1 MLQFFRNLA
10 DNQHTVNIILPKR
23 VGDLKTLLDQSSNN
37 NRGVLEEDGDTAV
50 TEASEALLVVAS
62 SPESSS
68 NFVDEEDDVL
78 STVSCHLESAELWA
92 KFHELGT
99 EMIIT
104 KTGR

>member
-1 MLQFFRNLA
+1 M
-10 DNQHTVNIILPKR
+10 QHTVNIILPKI
-23 VGDLKTLLDQSSNN
+23 VGYLKTLLDQSSNN
-37 NRGVLEEDGDTAV
+37 NSGVLEEDGDTAV
-50 TEASEALLVVAS
+50 TEASVVAS